1 MALLCNGVNDILIT
15 LHRMGISALRKPNT
29 VCYRGFERP
38 LSEMLHSSSKIFRGA
53 ASDPNFQDK
62 CYLLT
67 LSVSTVIFV
76 ESSF

>member
-1 MALLCNGVNDILIT
+1 MDGKVKWSVILSMTSMALLCNGVNDILIT

-53 ASDPNFQDK
+53 ASDP
-62 CYLLT
+62 
-67 LSVSTVIFV
+67 IFH
-76 ESSF
+76 